1 MGFYNNGEKGSGRT
15 SALCENWNLKRVVGV
30 VKEDEV
36 QDRCKD
42 ETVPIPGTRLYH
54 RRLPKALGKVTEDLT
69 EGEVEEFSKL
79 ASEWSK
85 KSPPIEVQRR

>member
-1 MGFYNNGEKGSGRT
+1 MHYVKK
-15 SALCENWNLKRVVGV
+15 WNLKRVVGV

-36 QDRCKD
+36 RDRCKD
-42 ETVPIPGTRLYH
+42 ETGANPGTRLYIGGYQ
-54 RRLPKALGKVTEDLT
+54 KALGKVTEDLT